1 MSDIVG
7 RFLYQSRYHSARAVR
22 ARCRCGNQLARP
34 RALKCDACLETS
46 ELRNRARRRAGVVSE
61 RLRAEVIARDGYVC
75 QHCGRVVR
83 DRDRRYQTIAPDNI
97 EIDHVVPLAEGA
109 TTTIENLVVSCM
121 GCNKKKGGRS
131 LTPLEETA

>member
-1 MSDIVG
+1 MINTTLTSDPGGEARLKVM
-7 RFLYQSRYHSARAVR
+7 RLSAVSMTRAGLEP
-22 ARCRCGNQLARP
+22 ATYG
-34 RALKCDACLETS
+34 LK